1 LKLIRHIVFYDLFNT
16 QKDQQVSKQ
25 LFIMENNNKN
35 RRTFLKS
42 TGTAIVAGTVLP
54 FGFNIRQ
61 GYAAKRAP
69 LKVGLI
75 GCGGR
80 GTGAAAQALKADKEA
95 ELTCMG
101 DIFSDYLEESY
112 QSLKKIN
119 PEQVKVDDAHKFV
132 GFDAY
137 QQVLDAGVDVVIL
150 TTPPAFRP
158 AHFKAA
164 VEAGKHVFC
173 EKPVAVD
180 APGIRSVLASARLAK
195 EKGLSVVSGFTY
207 RFDFSKRALFDRMKS
222 GEIGD
227 ITNVFTIRNGGGL
240 WYKDRQPDWTEM
252 EYQLRNWYYYDW
264 LSGDYIVE
272 MMVHSLDLMSW
283 ALGDQVPVAVTATG
297 GRQSRTEEKWGNI
310 YDHFAVEYEYEN
322 NIKGVHLS
330 RQQKGCSNTNRA
342 NFTGTEGFATIDSGK
357 RIHSTMG
364 ESKWDYDGQS
374 NNPYETQHEE
384 LFAAIRAGKPMN
396 QGELMANSTMLA
408 IIGRMAGYSGQ
419 TITWE
424 EAMKS
429 EVKLGPA
436 AAEYRWD
443 LVVDVPQVPIPGVTK
458 AV

>member
-1 LKLIRHIVFYDLFNT
+1 
-16 QKDQQVSKQ
+16 
-25 LFIMENNNKN
+25 MEQNNKN
-35 RRTFLKS
+35 RRSFLKS

-54 FGFNIRQ
+54 FGFNIRDGFAGQ
-61 GYAAKRAP
+61 KAK

-80 GTGAAAQALKADKEA
+80 GTGAAAQALKADKDA
-95 ELTCMG
+95 ELTAMG

-119 PEQVKVDDAHKFV
+119 PEQVKVDEAHKFI
-132 GFDAY
+132 GFDAI
-137 QQVLDAGVDVVIL
+137 QQVIDSGVDVVIL

-158 AHFKAA
+158 SHFKAA

-180 APGIRSVLASARLAK
+180 APGVRSVLESARMAK
-195 EKGLSVVSGFTY
+195 EKGLSVVSGFTFRY
-207 RFDFSKRALFDRMKS
+207 DFPKRAIFERIKG
-222 GEIGD
+222 GEIGE
-227 ITNVFTIRNGGGL
+227 ITDVFTARNGGGL
-240 WYKDRQPDWTEM
+240 WYKERQDSWTEM

-283 ALGDQVPVAVTATG
+283 AFGDRLPIQVTATG
-297 GRQSRTEEKWGNI
+297 GRQARTEEKWGNI

-322 NIKGVHLS
+322 NLKGVHFS
-330 RQQKGCSNTNRA
+330 RQQKGCSNTNKV
-342 NFTGTEGFATIDSGK
+342 NITGTEGFATIDVGK
-357 RIHSTMG
+357 RVHATMG
-364 ESKWDYDGQS
+364 SERWDYDGPS

-384 LFAAIRAGKPMN
+384 LFASIRSGEAMN
-396 QGELMANSTMLA
+396 EGELMANSTMLA

-436 AAEYRWD
+436 AADYRWD
-443 LVVDVPQVPIPGVTK
+443 LVVDVPQVAIPGITK